1 MSSELFVVVYFCL
14 GILILLGFG
23 LAYYLFLRT
32 KQREVPSGDR
42 QAGHNQ
48 ELILQ
53 EHAALVARLEIAE
66 NECLKLQERLSVNQ
80 KELSQEII
88 SSSELRVRIEER
100 EKAFKVRER
109 QLEKTQ
115 SELAKNFELI
125 SNRIFAEQDVKQKKG
140 LHELLSPFKE
150 QMGEFRKRLE
160 EVHREET
167 KDRASLMSEVKT
179 LHRASEK
186 VNEEAGNL
194 TRALKGDIKI
204 QGDWGEVILQRVL
217 EQSGLRLNHEYFLQ
231 ATKRTEQG
239 QLKRP
244 DAIVRLPEG
253 KEVIIDAKV
262 SLLAY
267 QEYQSSSIAEEK
279 EQAVKNHLMSLR
291 SHITRLSEQDYEL
304 LPDVKSQDFVLL
316 FVPIEPAF
324 NLAMQMEPKLFN
336 EAYDKSVVV
345 VTPTTLSMTL
355 RIIEGIWRVE
365 NQNRNAQEIAR
376 QAGGLYDKFRSLTE
390 DMETLNNQLSTVQRT
405 YDTAFGKMIGGRGNL
420 VRRVERLR
428 ELGAPVKKSL
438 SEELLEKAPD
448 DTIGD

>member
-1 MSSELFVVVYFCL
+1 MSSEIFVIGFFCL
-14 GILILLGFG
+14 GILILVGFG
-23 LAYYLFLRT
+23 LAYYRFLKV
-32 KQREVPSGDR
+32 KQRKVPLRDSKAD
-42 QAGHNQ
+42 NNPD
-48 ELILQ
+48 LILQ
-53 EHAALVARLEIAE
+53 ERAALLARLEIAE
-66 NECLKLQERLSVNQ
+66 NERLKLQERLSVNE
-80 KELSQEII
+80 KELSQEKI
-88 SSSELRVRIEER
+88 SSSELRVKIDER
-100 EKAFKVRER
+100 EKAFKAREH

-115 SELAKNFELI
+115 SELAKSFELI

-140 LHELLSPFKE
+140 LHELLSPFKD
-150 QMGEFRKRLE
+150 QMGEFRKRME
-160 EVHREET
+160 EVHREEA

-231 ATKRTEQG
+231 ASKRTEQG
-239 QLKRP
+239 RLKRP

-267 QEYQSSSIAEEK
+267 QEYQSSGTAEGR
-279 EQAVKNHLMSLR
+279 EQAVKNHLVSLR

-324 NLAMQMEPKLFN
+324 NLAMQMEPQLFN

-355 RIIEGIWRVE
+355 RIIEGIGRVE

-390 DMETLNNQLSTVQRT
+390 DMETLNNQLATVQRT
-405 YDTAFGKMIGGRGNL
+405 YDSAFGKMIGGRGNL

-428 ELGAPVKKSL
+428 ELGAPVKRSL

-448 DTIGD
+448 DSTSD